1 MSLLVPF
8 IRETLFYAQTFLM
21 KELPLCHSKG
31 YVVIVLMINKVLQV

>member
-21 KELPLCHSKG
+21 KKLTFCHSKG
-31 YVVIVLMINKVLQV
+31 YFVIVFMVNQLLQG